1 MSIISRFANQSV
13 TLRRLT
19 TTDSYAGNTYEVA
32 EEILARYDPRHGLT
46 RTVGG
51 DEVQAESTVLTE
63 TEVALGDLIED
74 SAVRRVE
81 PIVNKKGITLGYRAY
96 L

>member
-1 MSIISRFANQSV
+1 MSIISRFANQNV
-13 TLRRLT
+13 TLQRLT
-19 TTDSYAGNTYEVA
+19 TTDSYAGNTYEVS
-32 EEILARYDPRHGLT
+32 EEIAARYEPRHGLT

-63 TEVALGDLIED
+63 TEIGLGDLVEG
-74 SAVRRVE
+74 SEVRRVE
-81 PIVNKKGITLGYRAY
+81 PIVNKKGATIGYRAY